1 MMWARGVWAVSL
13 CRSTTRCPTPYR
25 DKATDKASPAGPAPT
40 ISTGTSTVSEPEI
53 DIGRL
58 HLGASPVGW
67 CRAPLRQLIS
77 QESTEQEFIDILSIK
92 RYLAKISYASGVA
105 TTPATRT
112 EQVYEILR
120 AELLNGDLR
129 PSQKLKMVELTERFG
144 VSQSVIREALTRLTE
159 QGLLVATPQRG
170 FRVRDLSIQD
180 IAELTETRVQV
191 ESLALRLAV
200 ERGDLQWETGIL
212 AAHHRLERTPVT
224 REDGTVSE
232 DWSVQH
238 RDFHQALLTGCGNRR
253 LESVANSLRDSAELY
268 RRWYW
273 VLTDDHQRDLA
284 REHRE
289 LKDLALAREA
299 VRAIEVLT
307 EHIDRAPSLLIAY
320 AREHGLDDLTPPAP
334 QDQARQF

>member
-1 MMWARGVWAVSL
+1 M
-13 CRSTTRCPTPYR
+13 
-25 DKATDKASPAGPAPT
+25 
-40 ISTGTSTVSEPEI
+40 
-53 DIGRL
+53 
-58 HLGASPVGW
+58 
-67 CRAPLRQLIS
+67 
-77 QESTEQEFIDILSIK
+77 
-92 RYLAKISYASGVA
+92 SYATGV

-112 EQVYEILR
+112 EQVYEVIR
-120 AELLNGDLR
+120 SELLNGVLH
-129 PSQKLKMVELTERFG
+129 PGQKLKMVELTERFG

-170 FRVRDLSIQD
+170 FRVRDLSIED
-180 IAELTETRVQV
+180 IAELTETRIQI

-224 REDGTVSE
+224 RDDGTVSE

-238 RDFHQALLTGCGNRR
+238 RDFHQALLTGCSNRR

-289 LKDLALAREA
+289 LKDLALARDA
-299 VRAIEVLT
+299 DRAIEVLT

-320 AREHGLDDLTPPAP
+320 AREHGVDNLTPPAP
-334 QDQARQF
+334 QDHAQPS

>member
-1 MMWARGVWAVSL
+1 MA
-13 CRSTTRCPTPYR
+13 
-25 DKATDKASPAGPAPT
+25 
-40 ISTGTSTVSEPEI
+40 
-53 DIGRL
+53 
-58 HLGASPVGW
+58 
-67 CRAPLRQLIS
+67 
-77 QESTEQEFIDILSIK
+77 
-92 RYLAKISYASGVA
+92 VA

-112 EQVYEILR
+112 EQVYDLLR
-120 AELLNGDLR
+120 SDLLNGFLQ
-129 PSQKLKMVELTERFG
+129 PGQKLKMVELTERFG

-170 FRVRDLSIQD
+170 FRVRDLSVED
-180 IAELTETRVQV
+180 IAELTETRIQV

-200 ERGDLQWETGIL
+200 QRGDLQWETGIL

-224 REDGTVSE
+224 RADGTFNE

-238 RDFHQALLTGCGNRR
+238 RDFHQALLTGCSNRR

-284 REHRE
+284 AEHRQLRE
-289 LKDLALAREA
+289 LALARDA
-299 VRAIEVLT
+299 DRAIVVLT

-320 AREHGLDDLTPPAP
+320 AREHGVDDLTPPAR
-334 QDQARQF
+334 QDQARPA